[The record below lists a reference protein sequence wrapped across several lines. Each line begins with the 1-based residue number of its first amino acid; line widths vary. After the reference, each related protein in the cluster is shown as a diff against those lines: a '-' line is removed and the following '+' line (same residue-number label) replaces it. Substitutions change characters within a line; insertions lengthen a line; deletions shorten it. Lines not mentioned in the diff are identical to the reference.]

1 MARLLQRSA
10 VITQQSAPPTIP
22 PHRGGR
28 VKEGVKTSIS
38 ELLTK
43 IEQDRI
49 NTAIS
54 FVKKTR
60 THLVLKGV
68 PTIIAEP
75 GGKAYINSTGNP
87 GMATAG
93 TGDVLTGMISG
104 FLSQGLKPP
113 DASLLGVYTHG
124 LAGDI
129 AASEKGM
136 YSLTA
141 TDIIDKLPAAFLA
154 LRHE

>member
-1 MARLLQRSA
+1 
-10 VITQQSAPPTIP
+10 
-22 PHRGGR
+22 
-28 VKEGVKTSIS
+28 
-38 ELLTK
+38 
-43 IEQDRI
+43 
-49 NTAIS
+49 
-54 FVKKTR
+54 
-60 THLVLKGV
+60 V
-68 PTIIAEP
+68 PTIIASP
-75 GGKAYINSTGNP
+75 DGKAYINSTGNP

-113 DASLLGVYTHG
+113 DASLLGVYMHG

-141 TDIIDKLPAAFLA
+141 TDVIDKLPAAFLA

>member
-1 MARLLQRSA
+1 MARL
-10 VITQQSAPPTIP
+10 INPPTPTFAKGKKKGETVSIKDIEMD
-22 PHRGGR
+22 R
-28 VKEGVKTSIS
+28 V
-38 ELLTK
+38 
-43 IEQDRI
+43 

-68 PTIIAEP
+68 PTIIASP
-75 GGKAYINSTGNP
+75 DGKAYINSTGNP

-104 FLSQGLKPP
+104 FLSQGLKPL
-113 DASLLGVYTHG
+113 DASVLGVYMHG
-124 LAGDI
+124 VAGDI

-136 YSLTA
+136 HSLIS
-141 TDIIDKLPAAFLA
+141 TDIIDKLPAAFHFLN
-154 LRHE
+154 HE